1 MEKEDNK
8 IYMNP
13 TEYQNSKIQNEEQE
27 YKNRIE
33 ELLEK
38 RKIQEQKISDF
49 SFLGLINKAAA
60 KRLSGNTKRCEEV
73 VESFKQDIKNEEQ
86 VNEEQVNKDVKSD
99 ANEIVFHAEEVIDA
113 QKEDIPKINEKNEL
127 ITVPTQVLPV
137 LTSEDL
143 LKLDEEKKQKEVGK
157 SRTLKINN
165 TKGSV
170 FPTIL
175 LLATTFTVGIIA
187 AMFIMR

>member
-27 YKNRIE
+27 SKNRIE

-60 KRLSGNTKRCEEV
+60 KRLSGNPKKCEEV
-73 VESFKQDIKNEEQ
+73 VESFKQDIKNE
-86 VNEEQVNKDVKSD
+86 DIKSD
-99 ANEIVFHAEEVIDA
+99 ANEIVFHAEEVIDE

-143 LKLDEEKKQKEVGK
+143 LKLDEEQKQKEVGK
-157 SRTLKINN
+157 SRSLKINN

>member
-60 KRLSGNTKRCEEV
+60 KRLSGNSKRCEEV

-86 VNEEQVNKDVKSD
+86 VNEDVKSD
-99 ANEIVFHAEEVIDA
+99 AHEIVFHAEEVIDEH
-113 QKEDIPKINEKNEL
+113 QKR
-127 ITVPTQVLPV
+127 
-137 LTSEDL
+137 L
-143 LKLDEEKKQKEVGK
+143 LK
-157 SRTLKINN
+157 
-165 TKGSV
+165 
-170 FPTIL
+170 
-175 LLATTFTVGIIA
+175 
-187 AMFIMR
+187 

>member
-86 VNEEQVNKDVKSD
+86 VNEDIKSD

-143 LKLDEEKKQKEVGK
+143 LKLDEEQKQKEVGK
-157 SRTLKINN
+157 SRSLQINS

>member
-27 YKNRIE
+27 SKNRIE

-60 KRLSGNTKRCEEV
+60 KRWSGNPKKCEEV
-73 VESFKQDIKNEEQ
+73 VESFKQDIKNE
-86 VNEEQVNKDVKSD
+86 DIKSD
-99 ANEIVFHAEEVIDA
+99 ANEIVFHAEEVIDE

-143 LKLDEEKKQKEVGK
+143 LKLDEEQKQKEVGK
-157 SRTLKINN
+157 SRSLKINN

>member
-86 VNEEQVNKDVKSD
+86 VNEEQVNEDVKSD

-175 LLATTFTVGIIA
+175 LLATTFTVGIIV

>member
-1 MEKEDNK
+1 MENDNNK
-8 IYMNP
+8 VFMNP

-27 YKNRIE
+27 HAKRIE
-33 ELLEK
+33 ELMEK

-60 KRLSGNTKRCEEV
+60 KRLSGNSKRCEDLI
-73 VESFKQDIKNEEQ
+73 ESFKEEQIDKTEDIVNNDIKNDAEE
-86 VNEEQVNKDVKSD
+86 
-99 ANEIVFHAEEVIDA
+99 IIFHAEEVIV
-113 QKEDIPKINEKNEL
+113 QEKEDIPKINEKNEL

-137 LTSEDL
+137 LTGDDL
-143 LKLDEEKKQKEVGK
+143 LKLNDEQVEQKKDKGK
-157 SRTLKINN
+157 SRTLKMNN

-175 LLATTFTVGIIA
+175 LLATTFTIGIIA

>member
-1 MEKEDNK
+1 MENDNNK
-8 IYMNP
+8 VFMNP

-27 YKNRIE
+27 HAKRIE
-33 ELLEK
+33 ELMEK

-60 KRLSGNTKRCEEV
+60 KRLSGNSKRCEDLI
-73 VESFKQDIKNEEQ
+73 ESFKEEQIDKTEDIVNNDIKNDAEE
-86 VNEEQVNKDVKSD
+86 
-99 ANEIVFHAEEVIDA
+99 IIFHAEEVID
-113 QKEDIPKINEKNEL
+113 QEKEDIPKINEKNEL

-137 LTSEDL
+137 LTGDDL
-143 LKLDEEKKQKEVGK
+143 LKLNDEQVEQKKDKGK
-157 SRTLKINN
+157 SRTLKMNN

-175 LLATTFTVGIIA
+175 LLATTFTIGIIA